1 MEQLECSGLEQN
13 LRPEWRARAR
23 RWDKMEDTGEPEEGL
38 KPDSH
43 WALGGSVGGRADL
56 GGQGVGASLEA
67 SGDEILNQGV
77 SRKER
82 EYLRSWLS
90 WWRR

>member
-13 LRPEWRARAR
+13 LRPERRARAR

-43 WALGGSVGGRADL
+43 WALGGLVGGRAD
-56 GGQGVGASLEA
+56 S
-67 SGDEILNQGV
+67 
-77 SRKER
+77 
-82 EYLRSWLS
+82 
-90 WWRR
+90 